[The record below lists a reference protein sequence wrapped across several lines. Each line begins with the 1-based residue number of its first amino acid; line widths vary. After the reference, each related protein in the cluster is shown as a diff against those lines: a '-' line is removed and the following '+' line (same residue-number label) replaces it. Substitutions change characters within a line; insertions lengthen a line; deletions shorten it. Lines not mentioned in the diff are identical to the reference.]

1 MQPMTKETVLQ
12 MYETITP
19 RGGGG
24 GKVADL
30 SLEMSRN

>member
-12 MYETITP
+12 MYEIITP
-19 RGGGG
+19 RGGQ

-30 SLEMSRN
+30 SLEMNRN